1 MFLAISANA
10 QIVVN
15 SRFKSMTFDEMAAPL
30 IMAQRFQQECLN
42 NLDALA
48 EQTEQAEQFISEE
61 KDPATWEVY
70 ADCYNSIID
79 EYNSILKNGTNQG
92 TRRAISDLRR
102 QSSSLLA
109 SIKAAY
115 DRRNRLS
122 NDQYARLRA
131 VDGLMC
137 NRFFSDISIDEF
149 MNGKTTITKFF
160 LIVNCFFSYICLI
173 KLWCKE
179 KRNYF
184 LFLVVFCFFQRC
196 NDFLLIIKN
205 VLHFVM

>member
-1 MFLAISANA
+1 MKMKKYIFIIAAMFLAISANA

-30 IMAQRFQQECLN
+30 IMAQRFQQESLN

-131 VDGLMC
+131 ADALLCHPFVSALT
-137 NRFFSDISIDEF
+137 IAEF
-149 MNGKTTITKFF
+149 KNPNTPTRTYQTTEEYNATH
-160 LIVNCFFSYICLI
+160 
-173 KLWCKE
+173 
-179 KRNYF
+179 R
-184 LFLVVFCFFQRC
+184 
-196 NDFLLIIKN
+196 
-205 VLHFVM
+205 

>member
-1 MFLAISANA
+1 MKMKKYIFIIAAMFLAISANA

-30 IMAQRFQQECLN
+30 IMAQRFQQESLN
-42 NLDALA
+42 NL
-48 EQTEQAEQFISEE
+48 E
-61 KDPATWEVY
+61 KWQVY

-149 MNGKTTITKFF
+149 MNGKTPTVTYQTREEY
-160 LIVNCFFSYICLI
+160 NAAH
-173 KLWCKE
+173 
-179 KRNYF
+179 R
-184 LFLVVFCFFQRC
+184 
-196 NDFLLIIKN
+196 
-205 VLHFVM
+205 

>member
-1 MFLAISANA
+1 MKMKKYIFIIAAMFLAISANA

-15 SRFKSMTFDEMAAPL
+15 SRFKPMTFDEMAAPL

-48 EQTEQAEQFISEE
+48 EQTEQAEQFISKE
-61 KDPATWEVY
+61 KDPTTWKVY

-79 EYNSILKNGTNQG
+79 EYNSILKNGTNRG
-92 TRRAISDLRR
+92 TRKAISDLRR

-149 MNGKTTITKFF
+149 MNGKTPTVTYQTREEY
-160 LIVNCFFSYICLI
+160 NAT
-173 KLWCKE
+173 
-179 KRNYF
+179 
-184 LFLVVFCFFQRC
+184 QR
-196 NDFLLIIKN
+196 
-205 VLHFVM
+205 

>member
-1 MFLAISANA
+1 MAILMPIGTLINSVLSKNTSTTMKMKKYIFIIAAMFLAISANA

-149 MNGKTTITKFF
+149 MNGKTPTVTYQTREEY
-160 LIVNCFFSYICLI
+160 NAAH
-173 KLWCKE
+173 
-179 KRNYF
+179 R
-184 LFLVVFCFFQRC
+184 
-196 NDFLLIIKN
+196 
-205 VLHFVM
+205 

>member
-1 MFLAISANA
+1 MKMKKYIFIIAAMFLAISANA

-92 TRRAISDLRR
+92 
-102 QSSSLLA
+102 SSLLA

-115 DRRNRLS
+115 NRRNRLS

-149 MNGKTTITKFF
+149 MNGKTPTVTYQTREEY
-160 LIVNCFFSYICLI
+160 NAAH
-173 KLWCKE
+173 
-179 KRNYF
+179 R
-184 LFLVVFCFFQRC
+184 
-196 NDFLLIIKN
+196 
-205 VLHFVM
+205 

>member
-1 MFLAISANA
+1 
-10 QIVVN
+10 
-15 SRFKSMTFDEMAAPL
+15 
-30 IMAQRFQQECLN
+30 
-42 NLDALA
+42 
-48 EQTEQAEQFISEE
+48 
-61 KDPATWEVY
+61 VY

-92 TRRAISDLRR
+92 TRKAISDLRR

-131 VDGLMC
+131 VDGLIC

-149 MNGKTTITKFF
+149 MM
-160 LIVNCFFSYICLI
+160 V
-173 KLWCKE
+173 KL
-179 KRNYF
+179 
-184 LFLVVFCFFQRC
+184 
-196 NDFLLIIKN
+196 LL
-205 VLHFVM
+205 

>member
-1 MFLAISANA
+1 MKQYIFIIAAMFLAISANA

-15 SRFKSMTFDEMAAPL
+15 SRFKARSYDEMVAPL
-30 IMAQRFQQECLN
+30 LMAQRFQQECLN

-149 MNGKTTITKFF
+149 MNGKTPTVTYQTREEY
-160 LIVNCFFSYICLI
+160 NATH
-173 KLWCKE
+173 
-179 KRNYF
+179 R
-184 LFLVVFCFFQRC
+184 
-196 NDFLLIIKN
+196 
-205 VLHFVM
+205 

>member
-1 MFLAISANA
+1 MKNHKRGLPIKYVKNTSTTMKMKKYIFIIAAMFLAISANA

-149 MNGKTTITKFF
+149 MNGKTPTVTYQTREEY
-160 LIVNCFFSYICLI
+160 NAAH
-173 KLWCKE
+173 
-179 KRNYF
+179 R
-184 LFLVVFCFFQRC
+184 
-196 NDFLLIIKN
+196 
-205 VLHFVM
+205 

>member
-1 MFLAISANA
+1 MKMKKYIFIIAAMFLAISANA

-15 SRFKSMTFDEMAAPL
+15 SQFKPMTYDEMAAPL
-30 IMAQRFQQECLN
+30 IMAQRFHQECLN

-48 EQTEQAEQFISEE
+48 EQTEQAEQFISKE
-61 KDPATWEVY
+61 KDPTTWKVY

-92 TRRAISDLRR
+92 TRKAISDLRR

-149 MNGKTTITKFF
+149 MNGKTPTVTYQTREEY
-160 LIVNCFFSYICLI
+160 NAAH
-173 KLWCKE
+173 
-179 KRNYF
+179 R
-184 LFLVVFCFFQRC
+184 
-196 NDFLLIIKN
+196 
-205 VLHFVM
+205 

>member
-1 MFLAISANA
+1 MATLMPIGTLINSVLSKNTSTTMKMKKYIFIIAAMFLAISANA

-15 SRFKSMTFDEMAAPL
+15 SRFKPMTFDEMAAPL

-48 EQTEQAEQFISEE
+48 EQTEQAEQFISKE
-61 KDPATWEVY
+61 KDPTTWKVY

-79 EYNSILKNGTNQG
+79 EYNSILKNGTNRG
-92 TRRAISDLRR
+92 TRKAISDLRR

-149 MNGKTTITKFF
+149 MNGKTPTVTYQTREEY
-160 LIVNCFFSYICLI
+160 NAT
-173 KLWCKE
+173 
-179 KRNYF
+179 
-184 LFLVVFCFFQRC
+184 QR
-196 NDFLLIIKN
+196 
-205 VLHFVM
+205 

>member
-1 MFLAISANA
+1 MLVAIGTNA

-15 SRFKSMTFDEMAAPL
+15 SQFKPMTYDEMLAPL
-30 IMAQRFQQECLN
+30 IMAQRFQKECLN
-42 NLDALA
+42 NLETLA
-48 EQTEQAEQFISEE
+48 EQTEQAEQFISKE
-61 KDPATWEVY
+61 KDPATWRVY

-92 TRRAISDLRR
+92 TRKGISDLRR
-102 QSSSLLA
+102 QSSSLLK

-131 VDGLMC
+131 VNGLMC

-149 MNGKTTITKFF
+149 MNGKTPTVTYHNREEF
-160 LIVNCFFSYICLI
+160 NATH
-173 KLWCKE
+173 
-179 KRNYF
+179 R
-184 LFLVVFCFFQRC
+184 
-196 NDFLLIIKN
+196 
-205 VLHFVM
+205 

>member
-1 MFLAISANA
+1 
-10 QIVVN
+10 
-15 SRFKSMTFDEMAAPL
+15 MTFDEMAAPL

-48 EQTEQAEQFISEE
+48 EQTEQAEQFISKE
-61 KDPATWEVY
+61 KDPTTWKVY
-70 ADCYNSIID
+70 ADCYNSIVN
-79 EYNSILKNGTNQG
+79 EYNSILKNGTNRG
-92 TRRAISDLRR
+92 TRKAISDLRR

-149 MNGKTTITKFF
+149 MNGKTPTVTYQTREEY
-160 LIVNCFFSYICLI
+160 NAAH
-173 KLWCKE
+173 
-179 KRNYF
+179 R
-184 LFLVVFCFFQRC
+184 
-196 NDFLLIIKN
+196 
-205 VLHFVM
+205 

>member
-1 MFLAISANA
+1 MAILMPIGTLINSVLSKKHIYNDEDEKVYIHNSCYVLAISANA

-30 IMAQRFQQECLN
+30 IMAQRFQQESLN

-149 MNGKTTITKFF
+149 MNGKTPTVTYQTREEY
-160 LIVNCFFSYICLI
+160 NATH
-173 KLWCKE
+173 
-179 KRNYF
+179 R
-184 LFLVVFCFFQRC
+184 
-196 NDFLLIIKN
+196 
-205 VLHFVM
+205 

>member
-1 MFLAISANA
+1 MATLMPIGTLINSVLSKNTSTTMKMKKYIFIIAAMFLAISANA

-15 SRFKSMTFDEMAAPL
+15 SQFKPMTYDEMAAPL
-30 IMAQRFQQECLN
+30 IMAQRFHQECLN

-48 EQTEQAEQFISEE
+48 EQTEQAEQFISKE
-61 KDPATWEVY
+61 KDPTTWKVY

-92 TRRAISDLRR
+92 TRKAISDLRR

-149 MNGKTTITKFF
+149 MNGKTP
-160 LIVNCFFSYICLI
+160 IVTYQTREEYNAT
-173 KLWCKE
+173 
-179 KRNYF
+179 
-184 LFLVVFCFFQRC
+184 
-196 NDFLLIIKN
+196 
-205 VLHFVM
+205 H

>member
-1 MFLAISANA
+1 MVALFVATCANA

-15 SRFKSMTFDEMAAPL
+15 SQFKAMSYDELAAPL
-30 IMAQRFQQECLN
+30 IMAQRFHQECLD
-42 NLDALA
+42 NLDTLA
-48 EQTEQAEQFISEE
+48 EQTEQAEQFISKG
-61 KDPATWEVY
+61 KDPATWKVD

-79 EYNSILKNGTNQG
+79 EYNSILKKGTNQG
-92 TRRAISDLRR
+92 TRKAISDLRR
-102 QSSSLLA
+102 QSSSLLI

-149 MNGKTTITKFF
+149 MNGKTPTVTYQTREEY
-160 LIVNCFFSYICLI
+160 NATH
-173 KLWCKE
+173 
-179 KRNYF
+179 R
-184 LFLVVFCFFQRC
+184 
-196 NDFLLIIKN
+196 
-205 VLHFVM
+205 